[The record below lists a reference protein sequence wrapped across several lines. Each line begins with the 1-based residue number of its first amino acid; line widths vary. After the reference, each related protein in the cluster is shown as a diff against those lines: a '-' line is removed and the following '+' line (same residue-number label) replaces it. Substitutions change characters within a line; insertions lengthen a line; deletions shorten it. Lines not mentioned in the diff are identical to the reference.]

1 MKTKLLII
9 VFSIIYGY
17 FFSQVNAQIA
27 TSKAASVLD
36 FSFESLQVPDLKGSQ
51 TTKAIITISPDGKEN
66 SFLTRSV
73 SGIEIVEN
81 ENNSE
86 IKKNQ
91 LWWVVQDFKHQAFAL
106 VSVENGADWIYL
118 QETNGAYSPVIATND
133 IVENEYIDDNY
144 FFEFV
149 MPYNTQEDKHY
160 IIQSA
165 AKANNYLK
173 AVAENISIESLQ
185 TENST
190 SFTFEFNTFK
200 SFENQY
206 IAVPTYSSNAHIIEN
221 IADSDNKFTRIT
233 TDDFLAPIE
242 DNTAIIGS
250 GNITTLVEGG
260 TEDMFKV
267 IFNDK
272 AAAKLGLLDYNVSVY
287 SKEALQS
294 PGSRLLTSGIEKRDN
309 GIIYIFNKG
318 KEIATEFVPN
328 LPIYFGHESGK
339 LLAKQGDKQHVL
351 KGVPTPILLNSD
363 NGKFNRFLSI
373 VRRGTIDIS
382 YKPQAILVSGTDF
395 GTVNAPNEHTT
406 DPQFSFAPSGRP
418 TNTFDWRQEY
428 YSMAYDAAGIP
439 TAVNV
444 KSPFY
449 SNELNL
455 RPISSKFSVDGT
467 YQGGEDFSSIDGWE
481 FVQMDFGYDKLGNQ
495 KSELRGEPYFVLYNR
510 FTGKLRVFLY
520 VYNGTI
526 ANFLK
531 VSISDKQT
539 ATYSGQ
545 YHQPRLWA
553 SYLQGKALD
562 NPFLGA
568 PEYSKYIELS
578 GTNKGKFY
586 YVDFTFNYDPCT
598 CFFESNLQIKVDK
611 VTRGTMEIVGKTLGG
626 SIPVGAD
633 GYDEWMDKSDSF
645 LTGVLDAPFGEQ
657 SQSLGDISLTSLNE
671 WNNTPWSNETEFT
684 IPGRKVPDWE
694 REALRLQYEGTKKMS
709 AGDFTS
715 AFGKGVKAIGET
727 MDAVDGA
734 TEASGGK
741 KVKAI
746 GELLDAAGTA
756 VKGKGR
762 AMTAAAVKLRLD
774 NLEDEPDKVI
784 PLQFPDPQPSLVFA
798 ELAAKGSLTI
808 ESNIFKDV
816 VITTPGSENAEY
828 APIEAGNGTKGAFP
842 YYNESLGVFNLVYTP
857 KIAVAIVKNAQDR
870 FGGHIRIKEK
880 PYVTTNMDKVQ
891 GTEYGFFMANYV
903 ITTYNKEGYS
913 MNSVRT
919 NSFLIGSSKNAD
931 NPIPTTLDITDLLD
945 EDTLEE
951 NMGAETISASNFKNW
966 ISVTL
971 EIDYMGLSG
980 VGESGQQNA
989 EMIRQSYDAIT
1000 EFSYDEV
1007 SVDVTDLNQTAE
1019 EKANENF
1026 AVSYPGIDNPIWGEN
1041 YIITKNTEGF
1051 ESKMGDFCR
1060 NSVHFINKTKR
1071 SSVKDKRT
1079 HKAKVTVVNKED
1091 DIINNLEEFTVS
1103 AYPNPSTSFFNINYK
1118 TLAKGEI
1125 LFSVSDLNGRIILS
1139 HKDTAKDK
1147 GEQKEARIDL
1157 QNLEGIYMLNIQFE
1171 NGKNYTIKLVKK
1183 NY

>member
-9 VFSIIYGY
+9 GFSIIYGY
-17 FFSQVNAQIA
+17 FFNQINAQ
-27 TSKAASVLD
+27 TTPSTVD
-36 FSFESLQVPDLKGSQ
+36 FSFESLQVPNLKGSQ
-51 TTKAIITISPDGKEN
+51 TTKALVTISPDGKET
-66 SFLTRSV
+66 SFLTRV
-73 SGIEIVEN
+73 ATGLKIVEN
-81 ENNSE
+81 ENKSE

-118 QETNGAYSPVIATND
+118 QETNVSFSIVLATND

-173 AVAENISIESLQ
+173 AVAENISLESLQ
-185 TENST
+185 TEDT
-190 SFTFEFNTFK
+190 TPFTFEFNTFK

-206 IAVPTYSSNAHIIEN
+206 IIMPTYSSNAHTIEN
-221 IADSDNKFTRIT
+221 IAVADSDNRFTRIT
-233 TDDFLAPIE
+233 ADDFLAPIE

-250 GNITTLVEGG
+250 GNITTLIEGG
-260 TEDMFKV
+260 TEDMFQV
-267 IFNDK
+267 VFNDK

-339 LLAKQGDKQHVL
+339 LLAKQGDKKYVL

-363 NGKFNRFLSI
+363 NGNFNRFLAI
-373 VRRGTIDIS
+373 VRRGSIDIS

-395 GTVNAPNEHTT
+395 GTVNAPEEHTT

-428 YSMAYDAAGIP
+428 YSMAYDAAGIR

-495 KSELRGEPYFVLYNR
+495 KNELRGEPYFVLYNR

-626 SIPVGAD
+626 SIPAGAD
-633 GYDEWMDKSDSF
+633 GYDAWMEKSDSF

-684 IPGRKVPDWE
+684 IPGRKVQDWE
-694 REALRLQYEGTKKMS
+694 REALRLQYVGTTIMS
-709 AGDFTS
+709 VGDYTS
-715 AFGKGVKAIGET
+715 AAGKVVKASGKAFPDTFGDPVEALGE
-727 MDAVDGA
+727 G
-734 TEASGGK
+734 
-741 KVKAI
+741 
-746 GELLDAAGTA
+746 LDALGTA
-756 VKGKGR
+756 IKGGGR
-762 AMTAAAVKLRLD
+762 GMTANAVKLRLD

-945 EDTLEE
+945 EYTLEE

-980 VGESGQQNA
+980 VGESGQQNS
-989 EMIRQSYDAIT
+989 ELVRQSYDAIT

-1007 SVDVTDLNQTAE
+1007 SVDVADLNQTAE

-1026 AVSYPGIDNPIWGEN
+1026 AVSYPGVDNPIWGEN

-1051 ESKMGDFCR
+1051 EGKMGDFCR
-1060 NSVHFINKTKR
+1060 NSVPFVNKAKR
-1071 SSVKDKRT
+1071 SSVINKRT
-1079 HKAKVTVVNKED
+1079 HKAITTVVHKEE
-1091 DIINNLEEFTVS
+1091 DIINNLEDVTVS
-1103 AYPNPSTSFFNINYK
+1103 AYPNPSNSIFNINYK
-1118 TLAKGEI
+1118 TFAKGEI
-1125 LFSVSDLNGRIILS
+1125 LFSVTDLNGRIILS
-1139 HKDTAKDK
+1139 HKDMATDV
-1147 GEQKEARIDL
+1147 GESKEARIDL

-1171 NGKNYTIKLVKK
+1171 NGKNHTIKLVKK

>member
-9 VFSIIYGY
+9 GFSIIFGY
-17 FFSQVNAQIA
+17 FFNQINAQ
-27 TSKAASVLD
+27 TTPSTVD
-36 FSFESLQVPDLKGSQ
+36 FSFESLQVPNLKGNQ
-51 TTKAIITISPDGKEN
+51 TTKALVTISPDGKEN
-66 SFLTRSV
+66 SFLTRV
-73 SGIEIVEN
+73 ATGLEIIEN
-81 ENNSE
+81 ENANE

-91 LWWVVQDFKHQAFAL
+91 LWWVVQDFKYQAFAL
-106 VSVENGADWIYL
+106 VSVENGADWMYI
-118 QETNGAYSPVIATND
+118 QEKDGAFSIGLATNG

-149 MPYNTQEDKHY
+149 MPYNTQEEKHY

-165 AKANNYLK
+165 AKTDKNLK
-173 AVAENISIESLQ
+173 ATDENISLESLQ
-185 TENST
+185 KEDATP
-190 SFTFEFNTFK
+190 FTFEFNTFK

-206 IAVPTYSSNAHIIEN
+206 IAMPTYSSNVHTIEN
-221 IADSDNKFTRIT
+221 ITVTDTDSKFTRIT

-250 GNITTLVEGG
+250 GNITTLIEGG
-260 TEDMFKV
+260 TEDMFQV
-267 IFNDK
+267 VFNDK
-272 AAAKLGLLDYNVSVY
+272 AAAKLGLLDYNVSIY

-318 KEIATEFVPN
+318 KEVVTEFVPN
-328 LPIYFGHESGK
+328 LPIYFGHESGM
-339 LLAKQGDKQHVL
+339 LLAKQGDKKYVL

-363 NGKFNRFLSI
+363 NGNFNRFLAI
-373 VRRGTIDIS
+373 VRRGSIDIS

-395 GTVNAPNEHTT
+395 GTVNAPEEHTT
-406 DPQFSFAPSGRP
+406 DPQFSFAPSGRT

-428 YSMAYDAAGIP
+428 YSMAYDAAGIR
-439 TAVNV
+439 TTVNV

-455 RPISSKFSVDGT
+455 RSISSKFSVEGV

-481 FVQMDFGYDKLGNQ
+481 FVQMDFGYDKFGNQ

-539 ATYSGQ
+539 VTYSGQ
-545 YHQPRLWA
+545 YYKPRLWA

-626 SIPVGAD
+626 SIPAGAD
-633 GYDEWMDKSDSF
+633 GYDAWMEKSDTF
-645 LTGVLDAPFGEQ
+645 LTGVLDTPFGEQ
-657 SQSLGDISLTSLNE
+657 SQSLGDISLTSLNQ

-694 REALRLQYEGTKKMS
+694 REALSLEYKGTAVMS
-709 AGDFTS
+709 TGDFIS
-715 AFGKGVKAIGET
+715 AAGKVVKAAGKAKLTIPIIGKLGHTAEAIGE
-727 MDAVDGA
+727 AVDA
-734 TEASGGK
+734 T
-741 KVKAI
+741 
-746 GELLDAAGTA
+746 GTA
-756 VKGKGR
+756 VKGSGR
-762 AMTAAAVKLRLD
+762 AMTARALKIRLD

-816 VITTPGSENAEY
+816 VITTPGSENAEF

-842 YYNESLGVFNLVYTP
+842 YYNEPLGVFNLVYTP
-857 KIAVAIVKNAQDR
+857 KAAISIVKNEQNR
-870 FGGHIRIKEK
+870 FGAHIRLKEK
-880 PYVTTNMDKVQ
+880 PYVTTNMDKVL
-891 GTEYGFFMANYV
+891 GMEYGFFMANYV

-919 NSFLIGSSKNAD
+919 HPFLLASGVNTD
-931 NPIPTTLDITDLLD
+931 NPIPVSLDITDLLN
-945 EDTLEE
+945 EDIIKE
-951 NMGAETISASNFKNW
+951 NINTGTISAENFKNW

-980 VGESGQQNA
+980 VGESGQQNG

-1007 SVDVTDLNQTAE
+1007 SVDTPDLNQTAE

-1026 AVSYPGIDNPIWGEN
+1026 AVSHPGIDNPIWGEN

-1051 ESKMGDFCR
+1051 EDKMGDFCR
-1060 NSVHFINKTKR
+1060 NSVPFVNKTKR
-1071 SSVKDKRT
+1071 NSVINKRT
-1079 HKAKVTVVNKED
+1079 HKAITTVVHKEEE
-1091 DIINNLEEFTVS
+1091 IVNNLEDITVS
-1103 AYPNPSTSFFNINYK
+1103 AYPNPSNNIFNINYK

-1125 LFSVSDLNGRIILS
+1125 LFSVTDLNGRIILS
-1139 HKDTAKDK
+1139 HKDMATEIGKP
-1147 GEQKEARIDL
+1147 KEARIDL
-1157 QNLEGIYMLNIQFE
+1157 QNLEGIYMLNIQFR
-1171 NGKNYTIKLVKK
+1171 NGKNHTIKLVKK

>member
-9 VFSIIYGY
+9 SFSIIYGY
-17 FFSQVNAQIA
+17 FFNQINAQTVA
-27 TSKAASVLD
+27 SKVTSVLD
-36 FSFESLQVPDLKGSQ
+36 FSFESLQVPNLKGSQ
-51 TTKAIITISPDGKEN
+51 TTKALVTISPDGKDN

-81 ENNSE
+81 QNTSE

-91 LWWVVQDFKHQAFAL
+91 LWWVVQDFKHEAFAL
-106 VSVENGADWIYL
+106 VSVENGADWIYI
-118 QETNGAYSPVIATND
+118 QEKEGDLSIGLITNNIL
-133 IVENEYIDDNY
+133 ENEYIDDNY

-149 MPYNTQEDKHY
+149 MPYNTQEEKHY

-165 AKANNYLK
+165 AKADNYLK
-173 AVAENISIESLQ
+173 ATDENISLENLQ
-185 TENST
+185 TEDTT
-190 SFTFEFNTFK
+190 SFTFEFNTFN

-206 IAVPTYSSNAHIIEN
+206 IAMPTYSSDAHTIESITVAGSEN
-221 IADSDNKFTRIT
+221 RFTRIT
-233 TDDFLAPIE
+233 ADDFLAPIE

-250 GNITTLVEGG
+250 GNITTLIEGG
-260 TEDMFKV
+260 LEDMFQV
-267 IFNDK
+267 VFNGK
-272 AAAKLGLLDYNVSVY
+272 AAAKLGLLDYNVSIY

-294 PGSRLLTSGIEKRDN
+294 SGSRLLTSGIEKRDN

-318 KEIATEFVPN
+318 KEVATEFIPD
-328 LPIYFGHESGK
+328 LPIYFGHESGM
-339 LLAKQGDKQHVL
+339 LLAKQGDKKYVL
-351 KGVPTPILLNSD
+351 DGVPTPVLLNND
-363 NGKFNRFLSI
+363 NGNFNRFLAI
-373 VRRGTIDIS
+373 VRRGSIDIS

-395 GTVNAPNEHTT
+395 GTVNTPSEHTT

-428 YSMAYDAAGIP
+428 YLMAYDAAGIR

-531 VSISDKQT
+531 VSISDKRT

-626 SIPVGAD
+626 NIPAGAD
-633 GYDEWMDKSDSF
+633 GYDAWMDKSDTF

-657 SQSLGDISLTSLNE
+657 SQSLGDISLTSLNQ

-684 IPGRKVPDWE
+684 IPGRKVQDWE
-694 REALRLQYEGTKKMS
+694 REALRLQYEGTKLMS
-709 AGDFTS
+709 AGDYTS
-715 AFGKGVKAIGET
+715 AAGKLVKAAGKVFPDPFSGPLEVLGE
-727 MDAVDGA
+727 
-734 TEASGGK
+734 S
-741 KVKAI
+741 
-746 GELLDAAGTA
+746 LDALGTA
-756 VKGKGR
+756 VKGGGR
-762 AMTAAAVKLRLD
+762 GMTANAVKLRLD

-816 VITTPGSENAEY
+816 VITTPGSENTEF
-828 APIEAGNGTKGAFP
+828 APIEVGNGTKGAFP
-842 YYNESLGVFNLVYTP
+842 YYNEPLGVFNLVYTP
-857 KIAVAIVKNAQDR
+857 KAAISIVKNEQNR
-870 FGGHIRIKEK
+870 FGAHIRLKEK

-903 ITTYNKEGYS
+903 VTTYNKEGYS

-919 NSFLIGSSKNAD
+919 KPFLISNSTNTD
-931 NPIPTTLDITDLLD
+931 NTIPTTLDITDLLD

-951 NMGAETISASNFKNW
+951 NIGTEIISANNFKNW

-980 VGESGQQNA
+980 VSESGQQNG

-1007 SVDVTDLNQTAE
+1007 SVNTSDLNQTAE
-1019 EKANENF
+1019 EKSNENF

-1041 YIITKNTEGF
+1041 YIITRKTDGF

-1060 NSVHFINKTKR
+1060 NSVPFVNKAKR
-1071 SSVKDKRT
+1071 SSVIHKRT
-1079 HKAKVTVVNKED
+1079 QIATVVKKEEG
-1091 DIINNLEEFTVS
+1091 IINNLEEFTVS
-1103 AYPNPSTSFFNINYK
+1103 AYPNPSNSVFNINYK

-1125 LFSVSDLNGRIILS
+1125 LFSVTDLNGRIILS
-1139 HKDTAKDK
+1139 HKDMATNV
-1147 GEQKEARIDL
+1147 GEPKEARIDL

-1171 NGKNYTIKLVKK
+1171 NGKNHTIKLVKK